1 MKPQP
6 KRFQPSLSAFLAL
19 HKGFPYLEPQDLDHP
34 ENDPHFGHQ
43 PWSECELD
51 HASLLDQPVL
61 VTVHGFAGTPFENAE
76 ILDWLCQQAGY
87 LPSRIMLGAHG
98 AGIEDF
104 RRASWQDWQLPL
116 EYELK
121 ALHRLGYRQ
130 IFLLATSTGCTLALE
145 LLKRMH
151 LPALQKMV
159 LVAPLID
166 PYDKLMRLSKWV
178 QPARLLRAIPNGFDE
193 AWIGNWYRE
202 IPMPAIHQLDILTR
216 KVRQSLRAGL
226 KLPRGLQTL
235 VVQSRHEVII
245 DRRSALLI
253 TDRLIQSHV
262 ETLFLDSI
270 WHLPILSRPLDSR
283 EEALKNWVYRR
294 VFDFLE
300 RQDLPPL

>member
-1 MKPQP
+1 MNPQP
-6 KRFQPSLSAFLAL
+6 ERFKPSLSALLAL
-19 HKGFPYLEPQDLDHP
+19 RKGFPYLEPQDLDHP

-43 PWSECELD
+43 SWSERDLD
-51 HASLLDQPVL
+51 HSALIDQPVL

-98 AGIEDF
+98 IGIEHF
-104 RRASWQDWQLPL
+104 RQASWQEWQAPL
-116 EYELK
+116 EQELK

-130 IFLLATSTGCTLALE
+130 IFLLASSTGGTLALE

-151 LPALQKMV
+151 FPALQKMV
-159 LVAPLID
+159 LVAPLIE

-178 QPARLLRAIPNGFDE
+178 HHAGLLRAIPNGFDD
-193 AWIGNWYRE
+193 ASIGHWYRE
-202 IPMPAIHQLDILTR
+202 IPMPAIHQLDVLTR

-235 VVQSRHEVII
+235 VVQSRHDVII

-253 TDRLIQSHV
+253 TDRLVQSHV

-270 WHLPILSRPLDSR
+270 WHLPILSRRSDPR
-283 EEALKNWVYRR
+283 EEAIKNWVYRR
-294 VFDFLE
+294 VLDFLQ

>member
-6 KRFQPSLSAFLAL
+6 KRFQPSLSAFIAL
-19 HKGFPYLEPQDLDHP
+19 QKGFPYLEPQDLDHP
-34 ENDPHFGHQ
+34 ENAPHFGPQ
-43 PWSECELD
+43 TWSEREID
-51 HASLLDQPVL
+51 HNAFRDQPVL

-76 ILDWLCQQAGY
+76 ILEWLCQQAGY

-98 AGIEDF
+98 ATIEDF
-104 RRASWQDWQLPL
+104 RQASWQEWQAPL
-116 EYELK
+116 EQELK

-178 QPARLLRAIPNGFDE
+178 HHARLLRAIPNDFDDTL
-193 AWIGNWYRE
+193 IGNWYRE
-202 IPMPAIHQLDILTR
+202 IPMSAIHQLDIVTR

-235 VVQSRHEVII
+235 VVQSRHDVII

-253 TDRLIQSHV
+253 TDRLVQSHV

-270 WHLPILSRPLDSR
+270 WHLPIITRRLDPR
-283 EEALKNWVYRR
+283 EEAIKNWVYRR
-294 VFDFLE
+294 VLDFLQ